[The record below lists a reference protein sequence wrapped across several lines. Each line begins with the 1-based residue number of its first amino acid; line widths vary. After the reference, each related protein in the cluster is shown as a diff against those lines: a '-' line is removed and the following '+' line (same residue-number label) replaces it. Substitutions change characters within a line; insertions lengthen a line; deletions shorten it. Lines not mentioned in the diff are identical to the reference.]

1 MADNSTPQRQT
12 RTSDEREPVPG
23 PDTGVPKPGSS
34 QLTALLWRLI
44 RIDPSRVE
52 FVTPKGST
60 QTEPPYGSREIDYWT
75 VVDGRRKRR
84 HRNVFAALRD
94 PEARSRLAAVLRGVA
109 ASSPRSLALPLAL
122 MWALF
127 VSGLALVW
135 PWVDGGISEAAF
147 SISAVAFLGTTLCPL
162 IVALIR
168 TRRLLGEEFIRDGL
182 SHDEGDLLT
191 FIVLPALILS
201 YIPLLFAAMPVSA
214 LILNLLGLEV
224 R

>member
-1 MADNSTPQRQT
+1 MSDQSLEHRQPG
-12 RTSDEREPVPG
+12 RIPWRIRSLNRLARENPG
-23 PDTGVPKPGSS
+23 RMEYVAP
-34 QLTALLWRLI
+34 
-44 RIDPSRVE
+44 E
-52 FVTPKGST
+52 GST
-60 QTEPPYGSREIDYWT
+60 QTEPPYGSPEIEYWLVLDGQRE
-75 VVDGRRKRR
+75 RR
-84 HRNVFAALRD
+84 HRNIFAALRD
-94 PEARSRLAAVLRGVA
+94 ANARSRLWGVLRGLP
-109 ASSPRSLALPLAL
+109 ASTPRSLALPLAA
-122 MWALF
+122 MWVLF
-127 VSGLALVW
+127 VGGLVLVW

-162 IVALIR
+162 VVALIR
-168 TRRLLGEEFIRDGL
+168 AKRVLSEGFIRYGL